1 MDRKCAKGVKSV
13 NYKVINIQNNAYIEL
28 KPSDCWQLTDRN
40 ILDLIAV
47 CMENRSELLLL
58 HGEALSEDF
67 FKLSTGVAGEII
79 QKLVN
84 YHIKTA
90 AIISDE
96 LKNKGRFREMA
107 LEANR
112 SSSHF
117 RFFNDREA
125 AEAWLT
131 STI

>member
-1 MDRKCAKGVKSV
+1 M
-13 NYKVINIQNNAYIEL
+13 NYIVINVQNNAYIEL
-28 KPSDCWQLTDRN
+28 KPSDGWQLTDRN
-40 ILDLIAV
+40 ITDLIAV
-47 CMENRSELLLL
+47 CMENQVSQLLI
-58 HGEALSEDF
+58 HGEVLTEDF

-90 AIISDE
+90 AIIPYE

-107 LEANR
+107 LEANK
-112 SSSHF
+112 SSHF
-117 RFFNDREA
+117 RFFNNRKA

-131 STI
+131 NTI